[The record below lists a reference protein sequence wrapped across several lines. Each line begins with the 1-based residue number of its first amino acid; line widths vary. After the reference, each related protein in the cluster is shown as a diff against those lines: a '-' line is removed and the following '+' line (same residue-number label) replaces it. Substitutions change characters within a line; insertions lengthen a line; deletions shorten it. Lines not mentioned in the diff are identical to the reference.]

1 MKKYIYIIVA
11 MLISINIV
19 SAQNSDNMNLYDF
32 KVLDIDGNEFDMS
45 TLKGKKVMI
54 VNVAS
59 KCGLTPQYEELQELY
74 ELYKD
79 LGFIIV
85 GFPSNNF
92 NNQEP
97 GSDKD
102 IKEFCEVTY
111 SITFPIM
118 SKIDVVG
125 DKKASIYKWLT
136 EKDKNGVLDQEVTW
150 NFQKYLI
157 DRNGNLEQVIMPKVT
172 PMSKEVIE
180 WIRDGK

>member
-1 MKKYIYIIVA
+1 MKKYIYIIVV

-74 ELYKD
+74 EQYKD
-79 LGFIIV
+79 LGFVII
-85 GFPSNNF
+85 GFPANNF

-102 IKEFCEVTY
+102 IKEFCDATY

>member
-1 MKKYIYIIVA
+1 MKKIIYIIVA

-19 SAQNSDNMNLYDF
+19 NAQKGDNISLYDF

-74 ELYKD
+74 EKYMD
-79 LGFIIV
+79 LGFVIV

-97 GSDKD
+97 GNNED

-125 DKKASIYKWLT
+125 DNKAPIYSWLT

-180 WIRDGK
+180 WIRDSK